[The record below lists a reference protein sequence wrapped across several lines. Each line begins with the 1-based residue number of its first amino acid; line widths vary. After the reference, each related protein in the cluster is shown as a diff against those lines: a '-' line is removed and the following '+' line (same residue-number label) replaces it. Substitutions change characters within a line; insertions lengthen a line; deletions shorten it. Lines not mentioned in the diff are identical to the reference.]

1 MNKTFEIAL
10 AEQVALDLYK
20 ITDVIER
27 NPDQPIE
34 VSAAL
39 IRLKARLVPLADHT
53 HLRLMRRAYDTN
65 TATPR

>member
-10 AEQVALDLYK
+10 AEQVALDLHK
-20 ITDVIER
+20 ITEVIDR
-27 NPDQPIE
+27 NPDLPIE

-39 IRLKARLVPLADHT
+39 IRLKARLMPLADHT
-53 HLRLMRRAYDTN
+53 HLRLMRRAYDST

>member
-10 AEQVALDLYK
+10 AEHVALDLHK

-27 NPDQPIE
+27 NPDLPVE

-39 IRLKARLVPLADHT
+39 IRLKARLMPLADHT
-53 HLRLMRRAYDTN
+53 HLGLIRRAYVAT
-65 TATPR
+65 TAATH